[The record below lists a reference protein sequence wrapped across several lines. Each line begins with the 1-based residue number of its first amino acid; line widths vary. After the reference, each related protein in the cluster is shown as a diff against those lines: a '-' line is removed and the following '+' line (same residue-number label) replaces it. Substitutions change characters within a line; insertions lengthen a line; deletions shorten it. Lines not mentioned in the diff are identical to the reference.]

1 VSRYRFIAAEKA
13 NYPVAL
19 LCRVLH
25 VASSGYYAWRY
36 CQPSRRSQANAVLT
50 AQIRAMHERSRGTY
64 GAPRI
69 HAELRADQPVSR
81 KRVAR
86 LMRAAGLA
94 GRPPRRFRRTTIPDL
109 RVQLDDLVQREFIAS
124 APDQKWFGDIT
135 YIRTWEGWLYLAVI
149 LDAYSRRVVG
159 WAMADH
165 LRTELAT
172 AALQMALTT
181 RHPAPGLIHHTDR
194 GGQYTSSVYSQLL
207 SAHQV
212 RQSVGKPGTCWDNAV
227 AESFFATLKTELIY
241 RHVWPS
247 RGAAKLAVFEF
258 IAGWYNHHRC
268 HSTLGYLS
276 PRRCRTAHPSSYA
289 RCLTKLSIKRGQ
301 AHRPGCGVCGH

>member
-1 VSRYRFIAAEKA
+1 VSRYRFIATEKA

-19 LCRVLH
+19 LCRVLQ
-25 VASSGYYAWRY
+25 VASSSYYAWRHR
-36 CQPSRRSQANAVLT
+36 QPSRRGQANAALT
-50 AQIRAMHERSRGTY
+50 AQIRTIYKRSRGTY

-69 HAELRADQPVSR
+69 HAELHAAQPVSR
-81 KRVAR
+81 KRIAR

-94 GRPPRRFRRTTIPDL
+94 GRPPRRFRRTTIPDSK
-109 RVQLDDLVQREFIAS
+109 VQVDDLVQRDFTAS

-149 LDAYSRRVVG
+149 LNAYSRKVVG

-165 LRTELAT
+165 LRTELT
-172 AALQMALTT
+172 TTALQMALTT

-194 GGQYTSSVYSQLL
+194 GSQYTSSVYGELL

-212 RQSVGKPGTCWDNAV
+212 RQSVGKPGTCWDNSV

-241 RHVWPS
+241 RHIWPS
-247 RGAAKLAVFEF
+247 RCVAKLAVFEF
-258 IAGWYNHHRC
+258 IAGWYNQHRR

-276 PRRCRTAHPSSYA
+276 PADVERRPPPATLAA
-289 RCLTKLSIKRGQ
+289 
-301 AHRPGCGVCGH
+301 

>member
-13 NYPVAL
+13 NYPVVQ
-19 LCRVLH
+19 LCRVLR
-25 VASSGYYAWRY
+25 VASSGYYAWKQR
-36 CQPSRRSQANAVLT
+36 QPSRRSQANAALT
-50 AQIRAMHERSRGTY
+50 ARIRAIHKRSRGTY

-69 HAELRADQPVSR
+69 HAELHAEQPVSR

-94 GRPPRRFRRTTIPDL
+94 GRPPRRFRRTTIADPKA
-109 RVQLDDLVQREFIAS
+109 QLDDLVQRDFTAS
-124 APDQKWFGDIT
+124 APDRKWFGDIT

-149 LDAYSRRVVG
+149 LDAYSRKVVG

-181 RHPAPGLIHHTDR
+181 RRPDPGLIHHTDR
-194 GGQYTSSVYSQLL
+194 GGQYTSSAYGELL
-207 SAHQV
+207 TAHQV
-212 RQSVGKPGTCWDNAV
+212 RQSIGRPGTCWDNSV

-241 RHVWPS
+241 RNTWPT
-247 RGAAKLAVFEF
+247 RRHAQLAIFEF
-258 IAGWYNHHRC
+258 IAGWYNQQRR

-276 PRRCRTAHPSSYA
+276 PADVERRTSSSTLA
-289 RCLTKLSIKRGQ
+289 
-301 AHRPGCGVCGH
+301 A